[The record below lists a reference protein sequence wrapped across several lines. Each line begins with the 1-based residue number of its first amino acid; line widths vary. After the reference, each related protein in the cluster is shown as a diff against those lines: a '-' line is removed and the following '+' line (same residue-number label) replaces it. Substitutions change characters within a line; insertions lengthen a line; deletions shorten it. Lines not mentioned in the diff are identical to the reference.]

1 MKECLYKPP
10 RGWRLLDELQMAI
23 WGFFLYIFENAM
35 LNVYFSAEMLLQ
47 LVCELLC
54 DFFVYNVYKSV

>member
-1 MKECLYKPP
+1 MGDDYLTNNKWLFE
-10 RGWRLLDELQMAI
+10 A
-23 WGFFLYIFENAM
+23 FFLYIFENAM